1 MMEYPPLRELH
12 KQVAWHLPIQ
22 FGVSHELS
30 NSLQLKDSIIVLNKR
45 PDHFKKS
52 HIRPAEKFSAA
63 PDPAMLSHEAG
74 YSMHNHFIQKFNLS
88 LSSAIYSARATLIFS
103 VLFL

>member
-1 MMEYPPLRELH
+1 MEYPPLRDLH

-45 PDHFKKS
+45 PDHFKKKVTS
-52 HIRPAEKFSAA
+52 DQQKNFLPHQ
-63 PDPAMLSHEAG
+63 
-74 YSMHNHFIQKFNLS
+74 IQLCSVMKLDIPCTITSSKNSTS
-88 LSSAIYSARATLIFS
+88 L
-103 VLFL
+103 